1 MELKRKKPFQKLTVW
16 IKVSLAYLAVKL
28 LPQKPSLPIIL
39 VGGNLGEK
47 YEDNASAFHE
57 YLMKNFQEDY
67 RIHWMYDPET
77 SYVQEKGIEHAVP
90 LGSFKNYLLFFR
102 AAYTV
107 HGHSLMYD
115 IAPGIDKFIFWNK
128 KTMMIHISHGIECF
142 KKILINTEDVPLLE
156 RCDVFNC
163 ASQYEKSIKK
173 EEWGMPEEKLAVTGM
188 ARFDRL
194 PYNHPV
200 TEVKT
205 ILVMMTWR
213 ETLFGLSEAEFLE
226 SEYFQATEKLLNH
239 GVLNR
244 LVTEHDVTLKVVLH
258 PFMKPFES
266 YFTSFGSSHQHI
278 EFQTYDEISIQEEIL
293 HTDMLITD
301 YSSIFWDFVYMN
313 RPVIFYTFDQE
324 SFLKMR
330 GSYLDLDEDLLGWKA
345 NTAEEV
351 IDSLIRILEQ
361 GQTENPRF
369 NELSSYIDYTDGKNC
384 ERLANYIFSLAPG
397 ERVQSAIR

>member
-1 MELKRKKPFQKLTVW
+1 MELKRKKPFQKFTVR
-16 IKVSLAYLAVKL
+16 IKVTLAYLTFKL

-47 YEDNASAFHE
+47 YEDNAAAFHD
-57 YLMKNFQEDY
+57 YLMKNFQQDY
-67 RIHWMYDPET
+67 RIHWMYDPDT
-77 SYVQEKGIEHAVP
+77 SYVQEKGIEQAVP

-128 KTMMIHISHGIECF
+128 KTVMVHISHGIECF
-142 KKILINTEDVPLLE
+142 KKILINQEDVPLLE

-163 ASQYEKSIKK
+163 ASAYEKNIKE
-173 EEWGMPEEKLAVTGM
+173 EEWGMPAEKLPITGM

-200 TEVKT
+200 SDVKT
-205 ILVMMTWR
+205 ILLMMTWR

-226 SEYFQATEKLLNH
+226 SEYFKATEKLISH
-239 GVLNR
+239 SGLNR
-244 LVTEHDVTLKVVLH
+244 MVAEHDVKLKVILH

-266 YFTSFGSSHQHI
+266 YFTPLGSSRLHI
-278 EFQTYDEISIQEEIL
+278 EFNTYDEISIQDEIL
-293 HTDMLITD
+293 RSDMLITD

-313 RPVIFYTFDQE
+313 RPVIFYTFDQQA
-324 SFLKMR
+324 FLKMR
-330 GSYLDLDEDLLGWKA
+330 GSYMDLDEDLLGWKA
-345 NTAEEV
+345 DTAEEV
-351 IDSLIRILEQ
+351 AHSLTRILEH
-361 GQTENPRF
+361 GETENPRF
-369 NELSSYIDYTDGKNC
+369 DELSSYIDYTDQKNC
-384 ERLANYIFSLAPG
+384 ERLANYIFTLTPG
-397 ERVQSAIR
+397 ERVQSASH